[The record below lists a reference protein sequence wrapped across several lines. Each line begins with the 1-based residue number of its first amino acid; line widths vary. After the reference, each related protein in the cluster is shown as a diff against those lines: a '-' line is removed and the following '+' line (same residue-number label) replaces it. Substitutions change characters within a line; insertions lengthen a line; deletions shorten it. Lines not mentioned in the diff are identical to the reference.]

1 MKKVLALVVVFLLM
15 PLFAIAD
22 SNRIFDNAGLFS
34 KTETVELDTA
44 IKSFQEQTHFD
55 FAILTT
61 DDFLG
66 SYNQK
71 AVADSFYDSQGF
83 GFDSVNSGI
92 LFYIDTNQ
100 GLNYLSTTGV
110 LNELLADE
118 EITQKFLDTVNP
130 TLNMDAFKDA
140 AIATMEFFTEISSE
154 YLDKDASIFST
165 K

>member
-1 MKKVLALVVVFLLM
+1 MKKVLALVVILLLI

-34 KTETVELDTA
+34 KIETVELDTA
-44 IKSFQEQTHFD
+44 IKSFQDQTHLD

-66 SYNQK
+66 TYNQK

-83 GFDSVNSGI
+83 GLDSVNSGI
-92 LFYIDTNQ
+92 LLYIDTNQ
-100 GLNYLSTTGV
+100 GLNYLSTTGI
-110 LNELLADE
+110 LNKLLEDE
-118 EITQKFLDTVNP
+118 EITQNFLDAINP
-130 TLNMDAFKDA
+130 TMNMGAFKEA
-140 AIATMEFFTEISSE
+140 AIATMKFFTEISSE